1 MKKNHLPEYSY
12 RMEHLELEKDLVKA
26 VNDMAKQVETLRD
39 MELLQVLKH
48 PWKLLWYSL
57 LKGLMIGF
65 GSVLGASV
73 LITLFVYLLAQ
84 LSHVPVIG
92 NYVDQILSKTETA
105 QQNDKGNGLIDKYQE
120 TKKSLENNQ

>member
-105 QQNDKGNGLIDKYQE
+105 QQNDKGNGLIDK
-120 TKKSLENNQ
+120 